1 MPPFVF
7 ATAAAAAG
15 RRSQDRA
22 EVFEHEG
29 TLIVVV
35 ADGAGGLAGGA
46 EASDAVA
53 DAVRARASVRPF
65 DPYDIHAWS
74 ELLTTVDG
82 DLARSAAGGETTA
95 IVAIVGSYGVM
106 GVSVGDSEAWVVG
119 PRGDCLTERQDR
131 ARVGSRRC
139 RPTTF
144 HRSRLE
150 GVLVVGTDGLF
161 KHARGETI
169 VTSCAGEDVAT
180 IADRLVELPRLPSR
194 AYPDD
199 VAVVVAKGTPE
210 HCDGRDRH
218 LEWGSSR

>member
-1 MPPFVF
+1 MLEVDALDVF
-7 ATAAAAAG
+7 HGDAQALDQVSLA
-15 RRSQDRA
+15 
-22 EVFEHEG
+22 VP
-29 TLIVVV
+29 
-35 ADGAGGLAGGA
+35 DG
-46 EASDAVA
+46 
-53 DAVRARASVRPF
+53 
-65 DPYDIHAWS
+65 
-74 ELLTTVDG
+74 
-82 DLARSAAGGETTA
+82 A

-150 GVLVVGTDGLF
+150 GVLVVGTDGLY

-169 VTSCAGEDVAT
+169 VTSCAGEDMAT

-199 VAVVVAKGTPE
+199 VAVVVVSPASA
-210 HCDGRDRH
+210 R
-218 LEWGSSR
+218 